1 MKRLLSAALLATIF
15 HTALLGIDIGW
26 FTDDTIILPKSTA
39 VTITM
44 SYCRPEPE
52 PEVKKE
58 PIKRKE
64 NKPRE
69 TAKIPDKPAP
79 PPAEEAVAIPDEPEA
94 PPSEEKTE
102 IIETDESE
110 NELSDIRE
118 PLEESQGEAVSNM
131 QIEQEA
137 FPLYKTN
144 PIPKYP
150 RLARRRGCQGTVVL
164 SVFVNENG
172 YVTNLW
178 MFTSSGYR
186 LLDNAAVK
194 AVRNWAF
201 EPGKKGNKKVA
212 MWVKVP
218 IRFRLK

>member
-1 MKRLLSAALLATIF
+1 MKRLLFAALLATIF
-15 HTALLGIDIGW
+15 HTVLLGVDIGW
-26 FTDDTIILPKSTA
+26 FTDDTIILPESRA
-39 VTITM
+39 VTVTM
-44 SYCRPEPE
+44 SYFRPEPE
-52 PEVKKE
+52 PVLKEE
-58 PIKRKE
+58 PIKRKK
-64 NKPRE
+64 NKLRQ

-79 PPAEEAVAIPDEPEA
+79 PPSEEAVEIQDEPEA
-94 PPSEEKTE
+94 PPFEEQTE

-110 NELSDIRE
+110 NELSEIPE
-118 PLEESQGEAVSNM
+118 PLEENQGDAVSNM

-150 RLARRRGCQGTVVL
+150 RVARRRGYQGTVVL

-178 MFTSSGYR
+178 VFTSSGYR

-194 AVRNWAF
+194 AVRNWDF
-201 EPGKKGNKKVA
+201 EPGKKGTKKVA